1 MQNRTI
7 FLICF
12 LVVMAFVLPTF
23 ANAQYYTGL
32 CTYHSYQRCS
42 GSYLYWYDSCGNQ
55 QDVASYCS
63 NGCYNNVCQNYN
75 NNNYNNYSNC
85 TYHAYKLCQGNNVY
99 WYDSCGTQQDLYST
113 CTNGLVCQYGQC
125 TTYVPV
131 TPPQPTYYAH
141 YKTSCYN
148 NSVYWYDSLN
158 VLNSL
163 YKNCDDGNSCTID
176 SCSANK
182 CVNTQKCDG
191 STCALTSSDYSKYCK
206 INTVPAPV
214 PVMSPTALS
223 VSLFTKENASSTQ
236 WAKSAQVN
244 SDASIYFMI
253 SVVNNSAV
261 QADNITISSN
271 IPTEITSLGNL
282 QVNGVPITGD
292 IVTGVNIGSI
302 APATSKTVTFEG
314 KTQTISAN
322 ATKQASAAT
331 TISGVTQS
339 DTVSLNLV
347 PGLAAASVTGAQA
360 VPGLWEFLGRWYLWI
375 LGALI
380 LIFLFVMIYRR
391 LSSEN

>member
-1 MQNRTI
+1 
-7 FLICF
+7 
-12 LVVMAFVLPTF
+12 
-23 ANAQYYTGL
+23 
-32 CTYHSYQRCS
+32 
-42 GSYLYWYDSCGNQ
+42 
-55 QDVASYCS
+55 
-63 NGCYNNVCQNYN
+63 
-75 NNNYNNYSNC
+75 
-85 TYHAYKLCQGNNVY
+85 
-99 WYDSCGTQQDLYST
+99 
-113 CTNGLVCQYGQC
+113 
-125 TTYVPV
+125 
-131 TPPQPTYYAH
+131 
-141 YKTSCYN
+141 
-148 NSVYWYDSLN
+148 
-158 VLNSL
+158 
-163 YKNCDDGNSCTID
+163 
-176 SCSANK
+176 
-182 CVNTQKCDG
+182 
-191 STCALTSSDYSKYCK
+191 
-206 INTVPAPV
+206 
-214 PVMSPTALS
+214 MSPTALS